1 LSYGARVTKRDD
13 GNDVFV
19 LLDIQVKIAGLGCPV
34 KFQAGGGFIKI
45 VAPAVKPPLM
55 QNPLPEG

>member
-19 LLDIQVKIAGLGCPV
+19 LLDIQVKIAGLGCSV
-34 KFQAGGGFIKI
+34 KFQAGGGCIKI
-45 VAPAVKPPLM
+45 VATR
-55 QNPLPEG
+55 G